1 MNQLPR
7 RRPRNA
13 IVYNKGFAD
22 PANPVNQIA
31 QLPACVTLLRQRHES
46 VLNALGLGPS
56 TRRLAEN
63 LISLRLAEA
72 FFDKCALNRRQPQLP
87 LQVAVIG
94 PTQSGKS
101 SLVNLLLG
109 AVRARVSPLAGYTV
123 HPQGFPVNTGNL
135 SWDWLDG
142 YFHDYRRC
150 HMDDLPDG
158 HYEFFSLDEPLAQP
172 KHPLG
177 SFVIWDTPDFDS
189 VDAMDY
195 RTAVLRTAALADVI
209 LLVVSKDKYADQS
222 VWDVMGLL
230 EPLGQPTVAC
240 LNKLNAGSSDT
251 LVRSLREKWRAARRD
266 EPPQPAVLPWIED
279 AGGFGPDHAS
289 LLLGLLASSRA
300 LVDRQAAEQLARRLV
315 EAHWQDWLSP
325 IRQEMSARSEWEGL
339 VDQAMQDALRIY
351 RRDFLD
357 HPHHFET
364 FQRALAEL
372 LTLLEIPG
380 LAGGMV
386 AARKLLTW
394 PVRQITLWGKR
405 FSGKENLGQETLVLN
420 RTLEHLFINLG
431 QSLLERGGADGFM
444 AGYWREL
451 GMVLRE
457 ERRLGEAS
465 RAAALARHV
474 ENFWPEIERTAHQ
487 LHDKLRE
494 HPAVLNGL
502 RATRATAD
510 AAALGLALH
519 TGGIGVQD
527 FIIAPAILSVTSLMA
542 ESALG
547 HFLHR
552 AEAELKERQFRETQT
567 LFAGCF
573 SPLLKSLPDRMNQN
587 TRFNIPH
594 QMIASVEGILYGR
607 AGTYIAIS

>member
-1 MNQLPR
+1 M
-7 RRPRNA
+7 
-13 IVYNKGFAD
+13 GFAFL
-22 PANPVNQIA
+22 ATPVNQIA
-31 QLPACVTLLRQRHES
+31 SLPACVTLIRQRHEC
-46 VLNALGLGPS
+46 VLNASGFVPE
-56 TRRLAEN
+56 TRRLEEN
-63 LISLRLAEA
+63 LISLRLTEA
-72 FFDKCALNRRQPQLP
+72 FLEKDGLNRQMPGHP
-87 LQVAVIG
+87 LQIAVIG

-109 AVRARVSPLAGYTV
+109 EDRAQVSPLAGYTI
-123 HPQGFPVNTGNL
+123 HPQGFPVNTSEP
-135 SWDWLDG
+135 SWDWLDH
-142 YFHDYRRC
+142 YFCDYQRC
-150 HMDDLPDG
+150 PIDDLPEG
-158 HYEFFSLDEPLAQP
+158 RYGFFALDLPIARP
-172 KHPLG
+172 CPPAI
-177 SFVIWDTPDFDS
+177 IWDTPDFDS
-189 VDAMDY
+189 VDAAEY

-240 LNKLNAGSSDT
+240 LNKLNAGSRDT

-266 EPPQPAVLPWIED
+266 QPCRTMVLPWLED
-279 AGGFGPDHAS
+279 HHGTFSEEEGYKLLEILAEAS
-289 LLLGLLASSRA
+289 AT
-300 LVDRQAAEQLARRLV
+300 VDRQNSGERARELIK
-315 EAHWQDWLSP
+315 AHWQDWLVP
-325 IRQEMSARSEWEGL
+325 IRQELSARSEWEDL
-339 VDQAMQDALRIY
+339 VESAMREALSIY

-357 HPHHFET
+357 HPHHYET

-394 PVRQITLWGKR
+394 PIRQIARLGRSFRST
-405 FSGKENLGQETLVLN
+405 ENLGLETMVLN
-420 RTLEHLFINLG
+420 RTLEHLFIHLG
-431 QSLLERGGADGFM
+431 HSLLERSGMGGEMTGF
-444 AGYWREL
+444 WREL
-451 GMVLRE
+451 GTLLRE
-457 ERRLGEAS
+457 ERKKGEAD

-474 ENFWPEIERTAHQ
+474 EDFWPEIERTAHQ

-494 HPAVLNGL
+494 QPAVLNGL

-527 FIIAPAILSVTSLMA
+527 FIIAPAILSVTSLLA

-552 AEAELKERQFRETQT
+552 AEAELKERQFRETKK
-567 LFAGCF
+567 LFEEVLA
-573 SPLLKSLPDRMNQN
+573 PVLMNLPDRMDNDV
-587 TRFNIPH
+587 RFNIPV
-594 QMIASVEGILYGR
+594 QMVSSVEDTVFSCL
-607 AGTYIAIS
+607 TN